1 MTDDWSSETFR
12 EKETVCLNG
21 MLLTCRCVLVGDF
34 KIFFYAL
41 ACLFFAKA
49 SKGMFLMYKMKVIFY
64 QVPQYLK
71 LFKNLC
77 SCKKP
82 VRSILTEVVCL

>member
-1 MTDDWSSETFR
+1 MIGVVRLFER
-12 EKETVCLNG
+12 KRLCLNG
-21 MLLTCRCVLVGDF
+21 MLLSCHCVLVGDDIF

-49 SKGMFLMYKMKVIFY
+49 SKGMLLIYKMKVIFY
-64 QVPQYLK
+64 EVSQYLK
-71 LFKNLC
+71 LFFF